1 MADVVGKTGST
12 SARVH
17 ADRLLRRSTGWMWL
31 LPTIGAGAAA
41 VIWGVGGT
49 DTPAVTIVSFALAT
63 AGIAWM
69 LATSTPAARRAGG
82 RSAAIIEFASAA
94 ADVAIAAGLGGIAGL
109 VIAQTAAV
117 AVHGE
122 AAAAGATAICVAV
135 WWRWR
140 ASATKVALLR
150 AGAAGEQEIAAIL
163 DALPAGF
170 VVLHDLM
177 LPTKS
182 GNCEVDHLVLGPTG
196 VWVLETKRWGGTL
209 MPGKDVWVQDGRYGR
224 KTHPSP
230 VAQLR
235 RAQQAAADRL
245 GLRADQIMSALVLVR
260 GALAGDAGVRI
271 ERPRTLGDA
280 ILRAPSIW
288 PLAITPE
295 QAARTLTTT

>member
-1 MADVVGKTGST
+1 MASVTGTPGRT

-17 ADRLLRRSTGWMWL
+17 ADRLLRRSSGWVWL
-31 LPTIGAGAAA
+31 LPSVGVGAAA
-41 VIWGVGGT
+41 VIWGMGGT
-49 DTPAVTIVSFALAT
+49 ATPAVTIASFAAAT
-63 AGIAWM
+63 LGIAWM
-69 LATSTPAARRAGG
+69 LITSIPAVRRAGG
-82 RSAAIIEFASAA
+82 RSAEIVEFASAV

-109 VIAQTAAV
+109 VIAQTGAI

-150 AGAAGEQEIAAIL
+150 AGAQGEQEVASIL
-163 DALPAGF
+163 DSLPDGF
-170 VVLHDLM
+170 VVLHDIM
-177 LPTKS
+177 LPAKS
-182 GNCEVDHLVLGPTG
+182 GHCELDHLVLGPTG

-209 MPGKDVWVQDGRYGR
+209 TPGKDVWVQDGRYGR
-224 KTHPSP
+224 KTHLSP

-245 GLRADQIMSALVLVR
+245 GLRADQIIPALVLAR
-260 GALAGDAGVRI
+260 GALTGDAGVRI
-271 ERPRTLGDA
+271 ERPRTLRDA
-280 ILRAPSIW
+280 ILRAPSSW

-295 QAARTLTTT
+295 QAARTLTT